1 MQTKRPAHS
10 SKYPPSRSQ
19 LPDFRAA
26 TSRYRARFAQTEA
39 DLLSIQRLRYEVF
52 NLELGE
58 GLASSHL
65 NQLDRD
71 RFDLQCHHLLV
82 EAIDGDAIVGTY
94 RMQTSEMAS
103 EGAGF
108 YSMGEF
114 DFSGWP
120 RTLIDA
126 SVETGRA
133 CIAREHR
140 HRQVLL
146 LLWKGLASY
155 AISNGKRYVFG
166 CCSLSTQDEALAGRA
181 WEYLRQHGHH
191 DASLPL
197 PAVDRCRCAY
207 EEADLRGWED
217 VKLPQ
222 LFRTYLRYG
231 AKIVGEPAIDREF
244 QTVDYLALVDL
255 RALDTAAMLRQLEFD
270 PQGGR

>member
-1 MQTKRPAHS
+1 MQTKRRAHTS
-10 SKYPPSRSQ
+10 SYPPSPSQ
-19 LPDFRAA
+19 LPNFRAA
-26 TSRYRARFAQTEA
+26 TARYRARFAESED

-58 GLASSHL
+58 GLATSHVSR
-65 NQLDRD
+65 LDRD

-82 EAIDGDAIVGTY
+82 EDVDGGAIVGTY
-94 RMQTSEMAS
+94 RMQTSEMA
-103 EGAGF
+103 EGGAGF

-114 DFSGWP
+114 DFSAWP
-120 RTLIDA
+120 RSIIDA

-155 AISNGKRYVFG
+155 AFSNAKRYIFG
-166 CCSLSTQDEALAGRA
+166 CCSLTTQDEALAWRA
-181 WEYLRQHGHH
+181 WEYLRQHGHC
-191 DASLPL
+191 DSSLPL
-197 PAVDRCRCAY
+197 PALERCRCACD
-207 EEADLRGWED
+207 EADLRGWQD

-244 QTVDYLALVDL
+244 QTVDYLALVDM
-255 RALDTAAMLRQLEFD
+255 RALDTVGMLRQLEFD
-270 PQGGR
+270 LQGG